1 MRLCPICN
9 SNKYEYERGLNN
21 LKLLKCNKCK
31 CIFTDVSRELVIK
44 VNYYYS
50 AAASENYKNS
60 QSILDELWFD
70 RIVNRLTKV
79 VGIGRVLDVGCGN
92 GQLLKAFKKLGW
104 ECYGL
109 DVSPWA
115 MKYANKY
122 GYKLFTTEIE
132 KSNIPENTFDLAV
145 STSTLEHIYYPLQ
158 HIKAILRILKP
169 GGLLY
174 IAGIPN
180 YNCISVKLNISKFH
194 YNKPPSHVN
203 YFTPRSFYNM
213 LNRIGIGNKIKYL
226 KIKTYGIPE
235 SFYLYDLVRKKWMN
249 KNKKLPRGNQNVQKN
264 NSLQTSLVSESLQSD
279 KILKL
284 KIFLSK
290 LLIVGNYLIGNP
302 FYYGDKIEA
311 FVIKAD

>member
-1 MRLCPICN
+1 MTVK
-9 SNKYEYERGLNN
+9 S
-21 LKLLKCNKCK
+21 
-31 CIFTDVSRELVIK
+31 
-44 VNYYYS
+44 NYYYS
-50 AAASENYKNS
+50 DAASKNYKNS

-92 GQLLKAFKKLGW
+92 GQLLKAFKKRGW

-115 MKYANKY
+115 KVYSKKY
-122 GYKLFTTEIE
+122 GYRLFTTEVE
-132 KSNIPENTFDLAV
+132 ESNIPENTFDLAV

-158 HIKAILRILKP
+158 YIKSILRVLKP
-169 GGLLY
+169 GGFLY
-174 IAGIPN
+174 VAGIPN
-180 YNCISVKLNISKFH
+180 YNCISVKLDLSKFH

-213 LNRIGIGNKIKYL
+213 LKRIGVGNKVKYL

-235 SFYLYDLVRKKWMN
+235 SFYLYDLIRKKWIN
-249 KNKKLPRGNQNVQKN
+249 KNKKPDQKN
-264 NSLQTSLVSESLQSD
+264 NSLQTKLVYESLQSN
-279 KILKL
+279 KISEL

-290 LLIVGNYLIGNP
+290 LLVAGNYLIGNP

-311 FVIKAD
+311 FVIKG